1 MPKFRFELEAVIKQR
16 LAIERQKQLVLADL
30 ERTRLVLEDKLRNFQ
45 ASITAEKND
54 LRETLAPTTQPATQ
68 SKPAAVDL
76 RHVRMQANMSLH
88 LVAKA
93 QQTVFQLAAVHRRL
107 EAARKDLL
115 AATTRRKAVEKLKE
129 RRYEQWRAEQA
140 SLEARVLDEIAVTG
154 HNVRME
160 IMQ

>member
-30 ERTRLVLEDKLRNFQ
+30 ERMRLVLEDKLRGFQ

-54 LRETLAPTTQPATQ
+54 LRETLAPASQPG
-68 SKPAAVDL
+68 AASVDL

-93 QQTVFQLAAVHRRL
+93 QQAVFQLAGRPYTFDPTTGSGSSMIVSPPARGSRRWTC
-107 EAARKDLL
+107 
-115 AATTRRKAVEKLKE
+115 ATSAPRSASVK
-129 RRYEQWRAEQA
+129 RA
-140 SLEARVLDEIAVTG
+140 
-154 HNVRME
+154 
-160 IMQ
+160 

>member
-30 ERTRLVLEDKLRNFQ
+30 ERMRLVLEDKLRGFQ

-54 LRETLAPTTQPATQ
+54 LRDSLGSANP
-68 SKPAAVDL
+68 SSGSSVDL
-76 RHVRMQANMSLH
+76 SRVRMQANMSLH

-93 QQTVFQLAAVHRRL
+93 QQTVFQLAALHRRL

-129 RRYEQWRAEQA
+129 RRYEKWRAEQA

-154 HNVRME
+154 HAVRME

>member
-30 ERTRLVLEDKLRNFQ
+30 ERMRLVLEDKLRGFQ
-45 ASITAEKND
+45 SSITAEKND
-54 LRETLAPTTQPATQ
+54 LRDSLSPANP
-68 SKPAAVDL
+68 SAATVDL
-76 RHVRMQANMSLH
+76 SRVRMQANMSLH

-93 QQTVFQLAAVHRRL
+93 QQTVFQLAALHRRL
-107 EAARKDLL
+107 EVARKDLL

-129 RRYEQWRAEQA
+129 RRYELWRAEQA

-154 HNVRME
+154 HAGRME

>member
-16 LAIERQKQLVLADL
+16 LAIERQKQLALAEL
-30 ERTRLVLEDKLRNFQ
+30 ERMRLALEDRLRGFQ
-45 ASITAEKND
+45 VSITAEKND
-54 LRETLAPTTQPATQ
+54 LRDSLAPARPDAP
-68 SKPAAVDL
+68 SHPVDL
-76 RHVRMQANMSLH
+76 SRVRMQANMSLH

-93 QQTVFQLAAVHRRL
+93 QQTVFQLAALHRRL
-107 EAARKDLL
+107 ETARKDLL

-140 SLEARVLDEIAVTG
+140 ALEARTLDEIAVTG

>member
-16 LAIERQKQLVLADL
+16 LAIERQKQLALADL
-30 ERTRLVLEDKLRNFQ
+30 ERTRLALEDKLRGFQ
-45 ASITAEKND
+45 GSITAEKND
-54 LRETLAPTTQPATQ
+54 LRDSLAPGAQTGAPA
-68 SKPAAVDL
+68 SVDL

-93 QQTVFQLAAVHRRL
+93 QQTVFQLAALHRRL
-107 EAARKDLL
+107 EVARKELL

-140 SLEARVLDEIAVTG
+140 ALEARSLDEIAVTG
-154 HNVRME
+154 HAVRME
-160 IMQ
+160 ILQ

>member
-30 ERTRLVLEDKLRNFQ
+30 ERMRLVFEDKLRGFQ

-54 LRETLAPTTQPATQ
+54 LRDSLSPANPSATT
-68 SKPAAVDL
+68 VDL
-76 RHVRMQANMSLH
+76 SRVRMQANMSLH

-93 QQTVFQLAAVHRRL
+93 QQTVFQLAALHRRL

-129 RRYEQWRAEQA
+129 RRYELWRAEQA

-154 HNVRME
+154 HAVRME

>member
-16 LAIERQKQLVLADL
+16 LAIERQKQLALADL
-30 ERTRLVLEDKLRNFQ
+30 ERTRLALEDKLRGFQ
-45 ASITAEKND
+45 SSITAEKND
-54 LRETLAPTTQPATQ
+54 LRDSLAPGALAG
-68 SKPAAVDL
+68 AAASVDL

-93 QQTVFQLAAVHRRL
+93 QQTVFQLAALHRRL
-107 EAARKDLL
+107 EVARKELL

-140 SLEARVLDEIAVTG
+140 ALEARSLDEIAVTG
-154 HNVRME
+154 HAVRME
-160 IMQ
+160 ILQ

>member
-30 ERTRLVLEDKLRNFQ
+30 ERTRLALEDKLRGFQ

-54 LRETLAPTTQPATQ
+54 LRDSLGPASQ
-68 SKPAAVDL
+68 SSAATVDL
-76 RHVRMQANMSLH
+76 SRVRMQANMSLH

-93 QQTVFQLAAVHRRL
+93 QQTVFQLAALHRRL

-129 RRYEQWRAEQA
+129 RRYEQWRLEQA

-154 HNVRME
+154 HAVRME

>member
-1 MPKFRFELEAVIKQR
+1 MPKFRFELDAVIKQR

-30 ERTRLVLEDKLRNFQ
+30 ERMRLVLEDKLRGFQ

-54 LRETLAPTTQPATQ
+54 LRETLAPTNQPG
-68 SKPAAVDL
+68 AAPVDL

-93 QQTVFQLAAVHRRL
+93 QQTVFQLAALHRRL
-107 EAARKDLL
+107 DAARKDLL

-129 RRYEQWRAEQA
+129 RRYELWRAEQA

-154 HNVRME
+154 HAVRME

>member
-16 LAIERQKQLVLADL
+16 LAIERQKQLALADL
-30 ERTRLVLEDKLRNFQ
+30 ERTRLTLEDKLRGFQ

-54 LRETLAPTTQPATQ
+54 LRDSLAPVDPEA
-68 SKPAAVDL
+68 SVRSVDL
-76 RHVRMQANMSLH
+76 SRVRMQANMSLH
-88 LVAKA
+88 LVARA
-93 QQTVFQLAAVHRRL
+93 QQTVFQLAALHRRL
-107 EAARKDLL
+107 EAARRDLL

-129 RRYEQWRAEQA
+129 RRYEQWRAEQL

-154 HNVRME
+154 HSVRME

>member
-1 MPKFRFELEAVIKQR
+1 VPKFRFELEAVIKQR

-30 ERTRLVLEDKLRNFQ
+30 ERMRLVLEDKLRGFQ

-54 LRETLAPTTQPATQ
+54 LRETLAPASQPG
-68 SKPAAVDL
+68 AASVDL

-93 QQTVFQLAAVHRRL
+93 QQAVFQLAALHRRL
-107 EAARKDLL
+107 DAARKDLL

-129 RRYEQWRAEQA
+129 RRYELWRAEQA

-154 HNVRME
+154 HAVRME